1 MNQHT
6 LMRQLQELVEDAVN
20 ERIADRLDEQHLAEA
35 RALRRVRGDLSA
47 RLAQQLQERY
57 IIRTPKKR

>member
-20 ERIADRLDEQHLAEA
+20 ELIADRLEDKHLPEA
-35 RALRRVRGDLSA
+35 RALRSARGHLSA
-47 RLAQQLQERY
+47 RLAQHLQERY
-57 IIRTPKKR
+57 IIRTPPKR